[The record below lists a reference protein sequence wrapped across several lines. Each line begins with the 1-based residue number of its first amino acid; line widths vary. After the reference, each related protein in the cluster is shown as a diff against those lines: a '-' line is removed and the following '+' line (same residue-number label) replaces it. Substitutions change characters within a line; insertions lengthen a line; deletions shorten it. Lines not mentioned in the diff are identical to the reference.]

1 MIYFLLSRR
10 ARLLRLVIYDWRTMN
25 RAKQHPDDM
34 PCDEF
39 AKLIQMGSDFYP
51 ISRQYMEEVHDSPV
65 KSGSCEREHL
75 YIWYSTQGTLGAP
88 GGFSRSKPN
97 HSARRTYSRLSNA
110 ASVLHLAELAGL
122 DEQARVALE
131 AAAEA
136 QGTTGSTRSAAAAAR
151 KEIDFSDILAGLR
164 K

>member
-1 MIYFLLSRR
+1 MPHNEHDN
-10 ARLLRLVIYDWRTMN
+10 APVE
-25 RAKQHPDDM
+25 DM
-34 PCDEF
+34 SCDEF
-39 AKLIQMGSDFYP
+39 AELIQRGSDFYP
-51 ISRQYMEEVHDSPV
+51 ISRRYMEEVHDSPV

-75 YIWYSTQGTLGAP
+75 YIWYSTQGTLGVP

-97 HSARRTYSRLSNA
+97 HSARRAYNRLSNA

-122 DEQARVALE
+122 DEQARIAFE

-136 QGTTGSTRSAAAAAR
+136 QRATGSARGAAAAAR
-151 KEIDFSDILAGLR
+151 REIDFSDILAGLR